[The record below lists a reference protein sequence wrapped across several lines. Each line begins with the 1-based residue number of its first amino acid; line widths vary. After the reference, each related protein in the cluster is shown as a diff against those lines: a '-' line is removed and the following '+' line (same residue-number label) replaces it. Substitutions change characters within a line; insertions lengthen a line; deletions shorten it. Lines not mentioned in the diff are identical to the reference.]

1 MGAQEEVAGP
11 SPRVVFDTNV
21 VVSALVFRGGRLA
34 WLREAWSGRRV
45 VPLVGRETLAELV
58 RVLAYPRFGFDGEDA
73 KSLLSQYLEHAETV
87 SRVSARKGVPVC
99 RDREDQ
105 KFLALAY
112 AARADALVSCD
123 RDLLALAG
131 FSRIPILAPEAFRK
145 LLDE

>member
-1 MGAQEEVAGP
+1 MGAQEEVGP
-11 SPRVVFDTNV
+11 SLRVVLDTNV

-34 WLREAWSGRRV
+34 WLREAWSARRV

-58 RVLAYPRFGFDGEDA
+58 RVVAYPKFGFDGEDA
-73 KSLLSQYLEHAETV
+73 KTVLSQYLEHAETV
-87 SRVSARKGVPVC
+87 SRVTARKGVPAC
-99 RDREDQ
+99 RDPHDQ

-112 AARADALVSCD
+112 AARADALVSGD

-131 FSRIPILAPEAFRK
+131 LSRIPILAPEAFRK